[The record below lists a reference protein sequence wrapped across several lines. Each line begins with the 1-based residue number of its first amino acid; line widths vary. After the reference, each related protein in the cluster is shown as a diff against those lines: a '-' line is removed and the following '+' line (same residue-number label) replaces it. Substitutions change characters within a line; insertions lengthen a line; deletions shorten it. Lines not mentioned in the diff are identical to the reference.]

1 MMMGFG
7 MGFGWI
13 ISLIL
18 IAVGIWFVIR
28 LNQNQNNKGD
38 SLDQDPLE
46 IVKNRYARG
55 EISKAEFERMKN
67 DLLT

>member
-1 MMMGFG
+1 MGFG

>member
-7 MGFGWI
+7 MGFGWM

>member
-1 MMMGFG
+1 MMGFG

>member
-1 MMMGFG
+1 MMGFG

-13 ISLIL
+13 ISIIL
-18 IAVGIWFVIR
+18 IAVGIWVVIR

-46 IVKNRYARG
+46 ILKNRYARG

>member
-1 MMMGFG
+1 MMGFG

-55 EISKAEFERMKN
+55 EISKAEFERMKK